1 LDDQAVIVPLEEAS
15 REPFSLVLSYPQP
28 NPFEIEHKIQ
38 QLKNLKVGHL
48 VFGGNLAIDKIHL
61 LGKGVSGLVVAG
73 IVKGERVALKI
84 RRVDS
89 RRGSM
94 EHEAS
99 MLKLANSVEVGPK
112 YLGNTPDILAMEL
125 VEGDRLPAW
134 LSALKGR
141 GRRSTVRLVV
151 KELLDQCLRLD
162 RCGLDHG
169 ELSRAHKNILVP
181 GDCGPYILD
190 FESAST
196 NRRSSNLTSLV
207 QYFFLGGVFSRKI
220 QRVVGPTDRK
230 DLLEEMRSYKS
241 GEFQQAYDRTKR
253 LLNLDIACRSK
264 QSRSC

>member
-1 LDDQAVIVPLEEAS
+1 MDDQALIVPLEEAS

-28 NPFEIEHKIQ
+28 NPIEIEHKIK
-38 QLKNLKVGHL
+38 QLKKLQVDRL
-48 VFGGNLAIDKIHL
+48 VFGGNLAIDRIRL
-61 LGKGVSGLVVAG
+61 LGKGVSGLVVTG
-73 IVKGERVALKI
+73 IIKEERVALKI

-89 RRGSM
+89 RRDSM
-94 EHEAS
+94 EHETS
-99 MLKLANSVEVGPK
+99 MLRLANSVEVGPR
-112 YLGNTPDILAMEL
+112 YLGSTSDVLAMEL
-125 VEGDRLPAW
+125 VDGERLPAW
-134 LSALKGR
+134 LSSLKGR
-141 GRRSTVRLVV
+141 GRRSRVRHVV

-220 QRVVGPTDRK
+220 QRVLGPTDRK
-230 DLLEEMRSYKS
+230 DLLEEMRIYKS
-241 GEFQQAYDRTKR
+241 GDFQRAYDRTKK
-253 LLNLDIACRSK
+253 LLKLDIAERIETV
-264 QSRSC
+264 